1 MVITVHNRG
10 PQAHPIVLL
19 PQIFFRNTWS
29 WRPGSVRPQLSATGN
44 GGVRVAH
51 ARLGEWR
58 LDIDGPASLL
68 FCDNETNP
76 RRHFDQ
82 PDASGYFKDAFHD
95 DLIGGNAAAANP
107 AHTGTKAGLC
117 RELSVPP
124 GGSQQVRLRLHP
136 PGARKSGAPFAD
148 FDRVLSQRRSEADA
162 FYAELQKGIADADA
176 RAVQRQALA
185 GMIWSKQF
193 FHFGVRRW
201 LQGDLRSRH
210 HRPMPPRS
218 QPRLA
223 ASQHGE
229 IMSMPD
235 KWEYPWF
242 ASWDMA
248 FHCVAYALIDAD
260 FAKQQL
266 TLLTREWTMHPSGQI
281 PAYEWNFS
289 DVNPPVQAWAALRIC
304 QIEHKATGRMDRLFL
319 ERMFQKLLLNFTW
332 WVNREDAQG
341 NNLFEGGF
349 LGLDNIS
356 IFDRSAMPPSLGRL
370 EQADATSWMA
380 MYCLNM
386 LAIAL
391 ELAGDDPAYEDMA
404 TKFFEHFVYIGAAVN
419 RGGDQGPGLW
429 SEDQGYYFDRLKLP
443 DGSSCRIDAFT
454 IAGLI
459 PLFAIAVGDPETFRG
474 FPKFSERFAWFR
486 ENRPELL
493 GHLADIGQRGIHQRL
508 RLALV
513 DEQRLRRLL
522 ERVLDAQQLLAPGG
536 VRSVSRRHAA
546 HPFTLQ
552 LDGRSFTLD
561 YEPAESSSAMFGG
574 NSNWR
579 GPVWMPL
586 NFLLIEALQKHDYFY
601 GDDFQL
607 RLGESGQT
615 ASLWQVA
622 AELAQR
628 LIGLFTR
635 GEDGR
640 RAVYGRFEKFQTDPH
655 WKDLILFHEYFD
667 GDTGMGLG
675 ASHQTGWTAL
685 VAKLIQQHAEYA
697 LQGRAHDA
705 AAGLFGA
712 RR

>member
-1 MVITVHNRG
+1 M
-10 PQAHPIVLL
+10 
-19 PQIFFRNTWS
+19 
-29 WRPGSVRPQLSATGN
+29 
-44 GGVRVAH
+44 
-51 ARLGEWR
+51 
-58 LDIDGPASLL
+58 
-68 FCDNETNP
+68 
-76 RRHFDQ
+76 
-82 PDASGYFKDAFHD
+82 
-95 DLIGGNAAAANP
+95 
-107 AHTGTKAGLC
+107 
-117 RELSVPP
+117 
-124 GGSQQVRLRLHP
+124 
-136 PGARKSGAPFAD
+136 
-148 FDRVLSQRRSEADA
+148 
-162 FYAELQKGIADADA
+162 
-176 RAVQRQALA
+176 
-185 GMIWSKQF
+185 
-193 FHFGVRRW
+193 
-201 LQGDLRSRH
+201 
-210 HRPMPPRS
+210 
-218 QPRLA
+218 
-223 ASQHGE
+223 
-229 IMSMPD
+229 
-235 KWEYPWF
+235 
-242 ASWDMA
+242 
-248 FHCVAYALIDAD
+248 
-260 FAKQQL
+260 
-266 TLLTREWTMHPSGQI
+266 
-281 PAYEWNFS
+281 
-289 DVNPPVQAWAALRIC
+289 
-304 QIEHKATGRMDRLFL
+304 
-319 ERMFQKLLLNFTW
+319 
-332 WVNREDAQG
+332 
-341 NNLFEGGF
+341 
-349 LGLDNIS
+349 
-356 IFDRSAMPPSLGRL
+356 
-370 EQADATSWMA
+370 
-380 MYCLNM
+380 
-386 LAIAL
+386 
-391 ELAGDDPAYEDMA
+391 
-404 TKFFEHFVYIGAAVN
+404 
-419 RGGDQGPGLW
+419 
-429 SEDQGYYFDRLKLP
+429 
-443 DGSSCRIDAFT
+443 
-454 IAGLI
+454 
-459 PLFAIAVGDPETFRG
+459 
-474 FPKFSERFAWFR
+474 
-486 ENRPELL
+486 L